1 MWRALLAV
9 LLGIA
14 MTTMAQAANYAVGQI
29 WSYRTRAGEENS
41 RVIIDKIEDA
51 RTLGKIYHVTIK
63 GVKVKNPK
71 IAGGISDTLQHLPL
85 SQASLDGSVLKL
97 IGTGKS
103 DPSFQEGY
111 REWKTAF
118 DGDKAGIWT
127 VSIEKIVGAVEKAI
141 NQ

>member
-1 MWRALLAV
+1 MWRATLAV

-14 MTTMAQAANYAVGQI
+14 MTTVAQAANYAVGQI

-41 RVIIDKIEDA
+41 RVIIDKIEDD

-71 IAGGISDTLQHLPL
+71 IAGGFSDRLQHLPL

-103 DPSFQEGY
+103 DPSFQQGY

-118 DGDKAGIWT
+118 DAGKAGIWT